1 MADVFLSYR
10 HTPERRA
17 FVKRLALLLRAH
29 EITVWWDYGLEAG
42 ESYRAQITEELA
54 IARIVAPLW
63 CAESIQSKWVAME
76 AELGKDKLVPARLQ
90 TVIPPEAFEAIQAA
104 DLIGWDGAVDHARAL
119 AFVRKI
125 CERLGKPANAP
136 IDMMEEL
143 ADLRALTPLPEVGL
157 IAPISAAPGQDAVLA
172 DLRTTWTNFPAR
184 DNSSAVEKFLAR
196 VRGTAPGSGL
206 EFEVEHALDVMR
218 AEAQRREK
226 AQRAVE
232 EAALREAEEKAAT
245 AAEEQ
250 RRRTPGAEFRDG
262 EGLPLMV
269 TIPAGT
275 FRMGSPDDEK
285 DRLSSEGPLRDVR
298 IPQPLA
304 VGKYPVTV
312 GEFRRFV
319 EATRHDTGT
328 SAIAWN
334 GMEWKDTPGRGWRDP
349 GFKQDDT
356 HPVTCVNWHDA
367 VAYAAWIAKMTGR
380 GYRLLSE
387 AGWEYACRAATKTRY
402 AFGDEIG
409 ADKANFNSD
418 KGGTT
423 PAGAYTANAFK
434 LHDMH
439 GNIWEWCQDSQNDSY
454 ARVPSDGS
462 AWTAGDCSRRVLRGG
477 SWNNNPQRLRSA
489 NRNRNT
495 STNRNN
501 NIGFRLASTLPRI
514 DLPIRASREW
524 TKSGRPDFGGRVTA
538 LTGTASDHELRPT
551 EFAERNRRTVSRPAA
566 SGREGRS

>member
-10 HTPERRA
+10 NTPERRA

-29 EITVWWDYGLEAG
+29 EVSVWWDYGLEAG
-42 ESYRAQITEELA
+42 ESYRAQITDELSK
-54 IARIVAPLW
+54 ARIVAPLW
-63 CAESIQSKWVAME
+63 CAESIRSKWVAME

-90 TVIPPEAFEAIQAA
+90 KVVPPEAFEAIQAA

-143 ADLRALTPLPEVGL
+143 ADLRPLTPLPEVG
-157 IAPISAAPGQDAVLA
+157 AFPAATVAPGQDAVLA
-172 DLRTTWTNFPAR
+172 DLRATWTNFPAR
-184 DNSSAVEKFLAR
+184 DDSSAVERFLAR

-226 AQRAVE
+226 AQRATE
-232 EAALREAEEKAAT
+232 EAARREAEEKAAA

-275 FRMGSPDDEK
+275 FRMGSPDNER
-285 DRLSSEGPLRDVR
+285 DRSGDEGPIREVR
-298 IPQPLA
+298 IPKPLA

-319 EATRHDTGT
+319 EATGHDTGA
-328 SAIAWN
+328 SAYV
-334 GMEWKDTPGRGWRDP
+334 GDGKEWKDTPGRGWRSP
-349 GFKQDDT
+349 GFAQDDN

-367 VAYAAWIAKMTGR
+367 VAYAAWIAKVTGKD
-380 GYRLLSE
+380 YRLLSE
-387 AGWEYACRAATKTRY
+387 AEWEYACRAGTTTRY

-409 ADKANFNSD
+409 ADRANFNGN
-418 KGGTT
+418 KKGTT
-423 PAGAYTANAFK
+423 PVGAYPANAFK

-439 GNIWEWCQDSQNDSY
+439 GNVWEWCQDCWNANYNGAS
-454 ARVPSDGS
+454 SDGS
-462 AWTAGDCSRRVLRGG
+462 AWTAGDCSQRVLRGG
-477 SWNNNPQRLRSA
+477 SWSGIPRSLRSA
-489 NRNRNT
+489 ARSRSGPSNRYYYG
-495 STNRNN
+495 
-501 NIGFRLASTLPRI
+501 GFRLA
-514 DLPIRASREW
+514 
-524 TKSGRPDFGGRVTA
+524 
-538 LTGTASDHELRPT
+538 
-551 EFAERNRRTVSRPAA
+551 RTVVIP
-566 SGREGRS
+566 